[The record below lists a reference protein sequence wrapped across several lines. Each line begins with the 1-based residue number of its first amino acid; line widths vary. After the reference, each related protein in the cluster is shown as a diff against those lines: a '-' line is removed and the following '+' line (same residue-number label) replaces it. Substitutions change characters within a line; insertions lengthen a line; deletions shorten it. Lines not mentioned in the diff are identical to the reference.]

1 MNRRIC
7 TDRYGTCEDGER
19 CDCHS
24 EEIKAE
30 VELELAINDYNLS
43 LLNLRNAVEKLG
55 ESNKLKLEAIEKVK
69 PFLTELENLTK

>member
-1 MNRRIC
+1 MNRNIC
-7 TDRYGTCEDGER
+7 TNKFGNCDEDRCE
-19 CDCHS
+19 CHS

-43 LLNLRNAVEKLG
+43 LLNLKDAIEKLG
-55 ESNKLKLEAIEKVK
+55 ESNTQKLEAIEKVK

>member
-1 MNRRIC
+1 MNRNIC
-7 TDRYGTCEDGER
+7 INKDGL
-19 CDCHS
+19 CDDEQCCCHS

-43 LLNLRNAVEKLG
+43 LLNLKNAVEKLG
-55 ESNKLKLEAIEKVK
+55 ESNKQKLEAIEKVK